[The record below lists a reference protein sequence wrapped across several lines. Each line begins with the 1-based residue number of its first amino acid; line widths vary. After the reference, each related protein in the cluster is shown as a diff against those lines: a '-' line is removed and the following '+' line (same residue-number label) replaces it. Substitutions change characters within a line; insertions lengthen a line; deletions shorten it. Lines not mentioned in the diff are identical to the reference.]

1 MKSDDD
7 IIFSKPNHV
16 AKLSA
21 QLSNPINSLNK
32 KHNLANLAKNDI
44 SAKSKNLAK
53 IKNLAKLTAKRAN
66 PAYVEVI
73 ERSAKFPIDELQ
85 RRVLSKLRKRYS
97 VEAYKDLVINLEHI
111 PIFDKLNW
119 LKEMDIK
126 LRNEYK

>member
-32 KHNLANLAKNDI
+32 KNNLA
-44 SAKSKNLAK
+44 NLAK
-53 IKNLAKLTAKRAN
+53 IKNLAKLTAKRTN
-66 PAYVEVI
+66 PVYSQAVK
-73 ERSAKFPIDELQ
+73 RSAKFPIDELQ

-119 LKEMDIK
+119 LKDMDIK

>member
-66 PAYVEVI
+66 PVYSQAVK
-73 ERSAKFPIDELQ
+73 RSAKYPIDELQ
-85 RRVLSKLRKRYS
+85 RRVLGKLKKRYS
-97 VEAYKDLVINLEHI
+97 VEAYKDLVINLERI

>member
-7 IIFSKPNHV
+7 IIFSKQNHV
-16 AKLSA
+16 AKFSA
-21 QLSNPINSLNK
+21 QLSTNNNPLK
-32 KHNLANLAKNDI
+32 KNNNLA
-44 SAKSKNLAK
+44 NLAK
-53 IKNLAKLTAKRAN
+53 IKNLAKLTAKRSN
-66 PAYVEVI
+66 PAYSEVVN
-73 ERSAKFPIDELQ
+73 RSAKFPIDELQ

-97 VEAYKDLVINLEHI
+97 EEAYKDLVINLEHI

>member
-7 IIFSKPNHV
+7 IIFSKQNHV

-32 KHNLANLAKNDI
+32 KNNLA
-44 SAKSKNLAK
+44 NLAK
-53 IKNLAKLTAKRAN
+53 IKNLAKLTAKRSN
-66 PAYVEVI
+66 PAYSEVVN
-73 ERSAKFPIDELQ
+73 RSAKFPIDELQ

-97 VEAYKDLVINLEHI
+97 EEAYKDLVINLEHI

-119 LKEMDIK
+119 LRDMDLK
-126 LRNEYK
+126 LRSEYK